1 MTAEVKKIVA
11 GLASRQ
17 LDAALF
23 TAKRATSMN
32 DLLKSDFPD
41 DIRKLG
47 AIQSVELP
55 ERKSESDNRIYRYR
69 VSFHSMPLF
78 VQCVLN
84 KDGKITRFA
93 IGD

>member
-1 MTAEVKKIVA
+1 MDSLWCHHYQAAARAIANINTAV
-11 GLASRQ
+11 GR
-17 LDAALF
+17 
-23 TAKRATSMN
+23 
-32 DLLKSDFPD
+32 
-41 DIRKLG
+41 
-47 AIQSVELP
+47 EL
-55 ERKSESDNRIYRYR
+55 SFYR